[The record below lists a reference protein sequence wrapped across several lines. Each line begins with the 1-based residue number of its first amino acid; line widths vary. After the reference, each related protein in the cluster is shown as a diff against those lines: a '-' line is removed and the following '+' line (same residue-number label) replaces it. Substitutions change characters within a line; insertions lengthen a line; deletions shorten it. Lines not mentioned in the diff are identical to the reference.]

1 MKVSDLAGKAMM
13 RHYSRSKGFT
23 LIELMIALLLGLLLS
38 AGIISVFVEGKR
50 NFVQDDEV
58 SRVQENGRYSL
69 RLLSRELGMAGFFG
83 GVPNSSLVTG
93 GSVTTD
99 CGPSGDDWLL
109 EGEAPLEAIDNATIA
124 TIGTYY
130 SCIDDIV
137 DGTDVVAIKRA
148 SDSPVIKNGEWQVT
162 PESLVSTR
170 YYLHNKNRGLGAVE
184 LEQGS
189 VYTADIGTIIGA
201 DNGSDIWEY
210 YASIFYIGTDDGVP
224 SLCKKELVSTGT
236 GISTQRC
243 LVRGIENLQL
253 ELGVDLD
260 ADGYAD
266 QFVSDDTDPPVGS
279 GANADQIVSVRVHVL
294 ARSINEIHNFPAE
307 SRSYRLGGGTTVTT
321 PVDQF
326 YRLAL
331 SATVVIRNPTSL
343 VAE

>member
-1 MKVSDLAGKAMM
+1 MKVSNLAGKAMM

-109 EGEAPLEAIDNATIA
+109 EGEAPLEVIDSSDNSTD
-124 TIGTYY
+124 TYY
-130 SCIDDIV
+130 SCFADGDIV
-137 DGTDVVAIKRA
+137 AGTDLVTIKRA
-148 SDSPVIKNGEWQVT
+148 SDFPVIENGEWQSGLT
-162 PESLVSTR
+162 SLVSTR

-184 LEQGS
+184 LHQGS
-189 VYTADIGTIIGA
+189 GYTDIGAIATA
-201 DNGSDIWEY
+201 NNGSDMWEY

-224 SLCKKELVSTGT
+224 SLCKRELVSTGT

-243 LVRGIENLQL
+243 LVRGIENLQF
-253 ELGVDLD
+253 ELGVDID

-331 SATVVIRNPTSL
+331 SSTVVIRNPTSL

>member
-1 MKVSDLAGKAMM
+1 MRNLAGKTMM
-13 RHYSRSKGFT
+13 RNYSRSKGFT

-38 AGIISVFVEGKR
+38 AGIISVFIEGKR
-50 NFVQDDEV
+50 NFVQDDEI

-69 RLLSRELGMAGFFG
+69 RLLSREIGMAGFFG

-99 CGPSGDDWLL
+99 CGPSGSDWLL
-109 EGEAPLEAIDNATIA
+109 EGEAPLEVIDDSDNTTNA
-124 TIGTYY
+124 YY
-130 SCIDDIV
+130 SCFSDGDIEA
-137 DGTDVVAIKRA
+137 GTDVAAIKRA
-148 SDSPVIKNGEWQVT
+148 SDFPVIKNGEWQAGLT
-162 PESLVSTR
+162 SLVSTR

-184 LEQGS
+184 LQQGS
-189 VYTADIGTIIGA
+189 VFTVDIGTIIGA
-201 DNGSDIWEY
+201 GNGSDIWEY

-224 SLCKKELVSTGT
+224 SLCKKESVSTGT
-236 GISTQRC
+236 GISAPRC

-266 QFVSDDTDPPVGS
+266 QFVSEDTDPPVGL

-331 SATVVIRNPTSL
+331 SSTVVVRNPTSL